1 MALLPLL
8 TGLAA
13 AAKGTASAVKNT
25 SAGQKAGNSIKNVV
39 NQTTGG
45 GYGGGT
51 TAKPTVGGGSQYLD
65 SYGDVDYSKLL
76 SSAMGAGASA
86 ADVQKLLDQRTQK
99 ASDKGLYQYMY
110 DNVYADATNYI
121 KQANAAAQ
129 QQQQSQIEDYY
140 ADLLAKNESTYAAI
154 QAQQEA
160 AAKAAVEQ
168 SVNRLEGQ
176 KSDVEQQYQDLYR
189 QLYLNRRMAEKNLP
203 QQMAAMGYNGGLTES
218 TTLGLQ
224 TSYNDALRQGEQSK
238 TNTLSDIDQAIANAR
253 LTGDISIAEQAAAL
267 AQQGLASY
275 SDIVAAMQQQQNWA
289 QQFAYQQAQDE
300 RNYNYQVG
308 RDQVSDNQ
316 WNLSWNRQQI
326 LDQLERSDV
335 DYNRKLQLANLLYQN
350 SGDASGYAA
359 LGLTANEISG
369 LEASYAAAAAAAA
382 EAQKSS
388 VKTSGSVKGNPSM
401 SLSTAK
407 LYANNGIWD
416 DAVLDVFHKNGYTD
430 ALLTAEYG
438 YDPYASP
445 FKDATGNARFKASG
459 VQFSDAE
466 YADFQYQVGMTRDDQ
481 GRLAMIQDA
490 YKEKKITEA
499 QANALLKQYGLSG

>member
-13 AAKGTASAVKNT
+13 AAKGTASAIKNT
-25 SAGQKAGNSIKNVV
+25 GTGQKVVNNVRNSV

-45 GYGGGT
+45 GSSGAPASGGNN
-51 TAKPTVGGGSQYLD
+51 QYTD
-65 SYGDVDYSKLL
+65 SHGDVDYSKLL
-76 SSAMGAGASA
+76 SSAMSSGASA
-86 ADVQKLLDQRTQK
+86 AEVQDLLSKRTQK

-110 DNVYADATNYI
+110 DNVYANATNYI

-140 ADLLAKNESTYAAI
+140 ADLLAENKSTYAAI

-189 QLYLNRRMAEKNLP
+189 QLYLNKRMAEKNLP

-218 TTLGLQ
+218 TALGLQ
-224 TSYNDALRQGEQSK
+224 TSYNDALRQGEQAKSG
-238 TNTLSDIDQAIANAR
+238 TLSNIDQAIANAR

-289 QQFAYQQAQDE
+289 QQFGYQQAQDE

-308 RDQVSDNQ
+308 RDQVADSQ
-316 WNLSWNRQQI
+316 WNQTWNRQQI

-369 LEASYAAAAAAAA
+369 LEASYAAAAAAK
-382 EAQKSS
+382 AQKGSGGS
-388 VKTSGSVKGNPSM
+388 GGSGGSYKPMYTASQVWTQIENGNVTPQVK
-401 SLSTAK
+401 ADFE
-407 LYANNGIWD
+407 YFNGISYD
-416 DAVLDVFHKNGYTD
+416 
-430 ALLTAEYG
+430 EYFG
-438 YDPYASP
+438 KKGDLAGPKMS
-445 FKDATGNARFKASG
+445 DGNFSG
-459 VQFSDAE
+459 
-466 YADFQYQVGMTRDDQ
+466 
-481 GRLAMIQDA
+481 
-490 YKEKKITEA
+490 
-499 QANALLKQYGLSG
+499 LKQSIYAALHGGGGVERAASFADQVWDGLSEDQKDELRKYFKGLGYALDGG

>member
-8 TGLAA
+8 SGLAA

-218 TTLGLQ
+218 TALGLQ

-238 TNTLSDIDQAIANAR
+238 TSTLSDIDQAIANAR

-289 QQFAYQQAQDE
+289 QQFGYQQAQDE

-308 RDQVSDNQ
+308 RDQVADSQ
-316 WNLSWNRQQI
+316 WNQTWNRQQI

-369 LEASYAAAAAAAA
+369 LEASYAAAAAAK
-382 EAQKSS
+382 AQKGSGGS
-388 VKTSGSVKGNPSM
+388 GGSGGSYKPMYTASQVWTQIENGNVTPQVK
-401 SLSTAK
+401 ADFE
-407 LYANNGIWD
+407 YFNGISYD
-416 DAVLDVFHKNGYTD
+416 
-430 ALLTAEYG
+430 EYFG
-438 YDPYASP
+438 KKGDLAGPKMS
-445 FKDATGNARFKASG
+445 DGNFSG
-459 VQFSDAE
+459 
-466 YADFQYQVGMTRDDQ
+466 
-481 GRLAMIQDA
+481 
-490 YKEKKITEA
+490 
-499 QANALLKQYGLSG
+499 LKQSIYAALHGGGGVERAASFADQVWDGLSEDQKDELRKYFKGLGYALDGG

>member
-13 AAKGTASAVKNT
+13 AAKGTASAIKNT
-25 SAGQKAGNSIKNVV
+25 GTGQKVVNNVRNSV

-45 GYGGGT
+45 GSSGAPASGGNN
-51 TAKPTVGGGSQYLD
+51 QYTD
-65 SYGDVDYSKLL
+65 SHGDVDYSKLL
-76 SSAMGAGASA
+76 SSAMSSGASA
-86 ADVQKLLDQRTQK
+86 AEVQDLLSKRTQK

-110 DNVYADATNYI
+110 DNVYANATNYI

-140 ADLLAKNESTYAAI
+140 ADLLEENKSTYAAI

-189 QLYLNRRMAEKNLP
+189 QLYLNKRMAEKNLP

-218 TTLGLQ
+218 TALGLQ

-388 VKTSGSVKGNPSM
+388 VKTSGSGKDKPSM

>member
-25 SAGQKAGNSIKNVV
+25 SSGQKAGNSIKNVV

-218 TTLGLQ
+218 TALGLQ

-275 SDIVAAMQQQQNWA
+275 SDIVAAMQ
-289 QQFAYQQAQDE
+289 
-300 RNYNYQVG
+300 
-308 RDQVSDNQ
+308 
-316 WNLSWNRQQI
+316 
-326 LDQLERSDV
+326 
-335 DYNRKLQLANLLYQN
+335 
-350 SGDASGYAA
+350 
-359 LGLTANEISG
+359 
-369 LEASYAAAAAAAA
+369 
-382 EAQKSS
+382 
-388 VKTSGSVKGNPSM
+388 
-401 SLSTAK
+401 
-407 LYANNGIWD
+407 
-416 DAVLDVFHKNGYTD
+416 
-430 ALLTAEYG
+430 
-438 YDPYASP
+438 
-445 FKDATGNARFKASG
+445 
-459 VQFSDAE
+459 
-466 YADFQYQVGMTRDDQ
+466 
-481 GRLAMIQDA
+481 
-490 YKEKKITEA
+490 
-499 QANALLKQYGLSG
+499 

>member
-218 TTLGLQ
+218 TALGLQ

-238 TNTLSDIDQAIANAR
+238 TSTLSDIDQAIANAR

-289 QQFAYQQAQDE
+289 QQFGYQQAQDE

-308 RDQVSDNQ
+308 RDQVADSQ
-316 WNLSWNRQQI
+316 WNQTWNRQQI

-369 LEASYAAAAAAAA
+369 LEASYAAAAAAK
-382 EAQKSS
+382 AQKGSGGS
-388 VKTSGSVKGNPSM
+388 GGSGGSYKPMYTASQVWTQIENGNVTPQVK
-401 SLSTAK
+401 ADFE
-407 LYANNGIWD
+407 YFNGISYD
-416 DAVLDVFHKNGYTD
+416 
-430 ALLTAEYG
+430 EYFG
-438 YDPYASP
+438 KKGDLAGPKMS
-445 FKDATGNARFKASG
+445 DGNFSG
-459 VQFSDAE
+459 
-466 YADFQYQVGMTRDDQ
+466 
-481 GRLAMIQDA
+481 
-490 YKEKKITEA
+490 
-499 QANALLKQYGLSG
+499 LKQSIYAALHGGGGVERAASFADQVWDGLSEDQKDELRKYFKGLGYALDGG

>member
-218 TTLGLQ
+218 TALGLQ

-238 TNTLSDIDQAIANAR
+238 TSTLSDIDQAIANAR

-289 QQFAYQQAQDE
+289 QQFGYRQAQDE

-308 RDQVSDNQ
+308 RDQVADSQ
-316 WNLSWNRQQI
+316 WNQTWNRQQI

-369 LEASYAAAAAAAA
+369 LEASYAAAAAAK
-382 EAQKSS
+382 AQKGSGGS
-388 VKTSGSVKGNPSM
+388 GGSGGSYKPMYTASQVWTQIENGNVTPQVK
-401 SLSTAK
+401 ADFE
-407 LYANNGIWD
+407 YFNGISYD
-416 DAVLDVFHKNGYTD
+416 
-430 ALLTAEYG
+430 EYFG
-438 YDPYASP
+438 KKGDLAGPKMS
-445 FKDATGNARFKASG
+445 DGNFSG
-459 VQFSDAE
+459 
-466 YADFQYQVGMTRDDQ
+466 
-481 GRLAMIQDA
+481 
-490 YKEKKITEA
+490 
-499 QANALLKQYGLSG
+499 LKQSIYAALHGGGGVERAASFADQVWDGLSEDQKDELRKYFKGLGYALDGG

>member
-13 AAKGTASAVKNT
+13 AAKGTASAIKNT

-45 GYGGGT
+45 GSSGAPASSGNN
-51 TAKPTVGGGSQYLD
+51 QYTD

-76 SSAMGAGASA
+76 SSAMSSGASA
-86 ADVQKLLDQRTQK
+86 AEVQDLLSKRTQK

-110 DNVYADATNYI
+110 DNVYANATNYI

-160 AAKAAVEQ
+160 AKKAAVEQ
-168 SVNRLEGQ
+168 AVGQLKGQ

-189 QLYLNRRMAEKNLP
+189 QLYLNKRMAEKNLP

-218 TTLGLQ
+218 TALGLQ
-224 TSYNDALRQGEQSK
+224 TSYNDALRQGEQAKSG
-238 TNTLSDIDQAIANAR
+238 TLSNIDQAIANAR
-253 LTGDISIAEQAAAL
+253 LTGDISIAEQAATL

-289 QQFAYQQAQDE
+289 QQFGYQQAQDE

-308 RDQVSDNQ
+308 RDQVADSQ
-316 WNLSWNRQQI
+316 WNQTWNRQQV
-326 LDQLERSDV
+326 LDQLARSDV

-350 SGDASGYAA
+350 SGDASGYAV

-369 LEASYAAAAAAAA
+369 LEASYAAAAAA

-388 VKTSGSVKGNPSM
+388 SKSSGGGKDKPSM
-401 SLSTAK
+401 TLATAK

-438 YDPYASP
+438 YDP
-445 FKDATGNARFKASG
+445 TGG
-459 VQFSDAE
+459 
-466 YADFQYQVGMTRDDQ
+466 
-481 GRLAMIQDA
+481 
-490 YKEKKITEA
+490 EKKKDDSFDGYRNTLAKISALEDSGGGSMQRIAWTIEQARKAGTITEA
-499 QANALLKQYGLSG
+499 QANQLFAQYGL

>member
-218 TTLGLQ
+218 TALGLQ

-289 QQFAYQQAQDE
+289 QQFGYQQAQDE

-308 RDQVSDNQ
+308 RDQVADSQ

-359 LGLTANEISG
+359 LGLTASEISG
-369 LEASYAAAAAAAA
+369 LEASYAAAAAAK
-382 EAQKSS
+382 AQKGSGGS
-388 VKTSGSVKGNPSM
+388 GGSGGSYKPMYTASQVWTQIENGNVTPQVK
-401 SLSTAK
+401 ADFE
-407 LYANNGIWD
+407 YFNGISYD
-416 DAVLDVFHKNGYTD
+416 
-430 ALLTAEYG
+430 EYFG
-438 YDPYASP
+438 KKGDLAGPKMS
-445 FKDATGNARFKASG
+445 DGNFSG
-459 VQFSDAE
+459 
-466 YADFQYQVGMTRDDQ
+466 
-481 GRLAMIQDA
+481 
-490 YKEKKITEA
+490 
-499 QANALLKQYGLSG
+499 LKQSIYAALHGGGGVERAASFADQVWDGLSEDQKDELRKYFKGLGYALDGG